1 MDKYTK
7 VARIYPG
14 LVGMII
20 PWGIVVW
27 SFWDNLPAIQTTI
40 TQIFSYLGLFLSSAL
55 VFAALGYA
63 MREAIRSTSKW
74 IFQFPLFNED
84 ETKMPTTEMLLWKN
98 HMISKQMHKN
108 IIDKVHRCFNIEL
121 PTEELESEDEQE
133 ARLTIVNAV
142 QQMRDRTRNNPILLQ
157 YNYEFGFCRNYLGAC
172 VYSILFII
180 ISLIINYHMVYMPQW
195 GIWMLGSIQV
205 LALILAGISLKYRAK
220 AYARSLFSV
229 FLTQE

>member
-20 PWGIVVW
+20 PWVIVVW

-180 ISLIINYHMVYMPQW
+180 ISLIINYHMVYIPQW
-195 GIWMLGSIQV
+195 GIWMLGSIQI